1 MTITKIRKQ
10 KLQSKIQEA
19 RAELL
24 VNFPYFG
31 ILLMYLKYV
40 AVDSIKNISTNG
52 RCIYFNP
59 AFIDKLTPYEMQFV
73 LCHQIM
79 HIVCGDIW
87 RDEAYKGD
95 EYHRAYDVIDNNQLL
110 KVGWNARMLTHLG
123 KLQHTVTNSRY
134 KIEDLSM
141 LEIFDLFPFKLYML
155 DEKTRNRYMA
165 DTDFWWDFKEDYGE
179 EGVIIL
185 DIPKMTTYS
194 ENQGDGKTSE
204 NQGNSKEKSKKSKE
218 SNYGVGDS
226 EKMQDFWETKSQ
238 QAMQTA
244 EMQGKGKGAG
254 SVPDSIRRKIEE
266 KKKTVL
272 DWRKLLDEFVQEE
285 ITDYSFSPPDRRFS
299 DYDFYLPDFNEK
311 EFIPK
316 DILFMADT
324 SGSIDQRDLGNVYAE
339 LRGAIEQFN
348 GKIMGKLGF
357 FDAEVTPPI
366 PFSAVGELERIIP
379 YGGGGTDFTVIFDY
393 IRSDMR
399 QCLPSAIVIFTDG
412 YGPFPPVEATMNIPV
427 LWLIN
432 NEHVEP
438 PFGKVGRILFAHE
451 Y

>member
-10 KLQSKIQEA
+10 RLQSKIQEA

-24 VNFPYFG
+24 VNYPYFG

-59 AFIDKLTPYEMQFV
+59 TFVDKLTPYEMQFV

-87 RDEAYKGD
+87 RNEAYKGD
-95 EYHRAYDVIDNNQLL
+95 EYHRAYDVIVNHQLL
-110 KVGWNARMLTHLG
+110 KMGWNERMLTHLG
-123 KLQHTVTNSRY
+123 KLQHSVPNSRY

-141 LEIFDLFPFKLYML
+141 LEIFNLFPFKLYML

-165 DTDFWWDFKEDYGE
+165 DTDYWWDIKEDAGE

-185 DIPKMTTYS
+185 DIPKMTVYS
-194 ENQGDGKTSE
+194 EKQSAGETEEKQGKL
-204 NQGNSKEKSKKSKE
+204 KEKAKKSKNP
-218 SNYGVGDS
+218 NYGMGDGD
-226 EKMQDFWETKSQ
+226 KMQEFWETKSQ

-254 SVPDSIRRKIEE
+254 SVPNSIRRRIEE
-266 KKKTVL
+266 QKKPVL
-272 DWRKLLDEFVQEE
+272 DWRKLLDAFVQEE
-285 ITDYSFSPPDRRFS
+285 TTDYSFSPPDRRFS

-311 EFIPK
+311 EFVPK

-324 SGSIDQRDLGNVYAE
+324 SGSIDQGDLGVVYAE

-348 GKIMGKLGF
+348 GKIKGKLGF
-357 FDAEVTPPI
+357 FDAEVTAPI
-366 PFSAVGELERIIP
+366 PFSAVGELEKIIP
-379 YGGGGTDFTVIFDY
+379 YGGGGTDFTVIFDF
-393 IRSDMR
+393 IRNNMR

-412 YGPFPPVEATMNIPV
+412 YGPFPSVEAAMDIPV

-432 NEHVEP
+432 NDYVEP
-438 PFGKVGRILFAHE
+438 PFGKVGRILSSRD